1 LNVKIWA
8 VCLVAALAPYKK
20 VYHDYHRKRFNA
32 KFRIAAEIL
41 NVRVLMTRN
50 NKAGSGRKLMNNKK
64 LIIYFSNDI
73 KLPEFLSTKK

>member
-1 LNVKIWA
+1 MD
-8 VCLVAALAPYKK
+8 LAI
-20 VYHDYHRKRFNA
+20 RCQS
-32 KFRIAAEIL
+32 EIL